1 MRILIT
7 GASGFIGSH
16 LVQTISAAGH
26 EVLAC
31 VRHPEQVQQRWPE
44 ITAIQA
50 DFATDHA
57 VTDWAPRLRDVDIVI
72 NAVGIIHE
80 GRGQTFD
87 ALHTQAPIALFQ
99 ACESA
104 GVKRVIQI
112 SALGADESAF
122 SHYHTSKRAA
132 DRYLRERNLDWAILM
147 PSIVYGPG
155 AKSMALFRAIAT
167 LPLIPLIDSG
177 EQQIQPIHID
187 DMTRTIIELVNSP
200 SPLLADIEL
209 VGPEPITM
217 KELYRKLRHWLGLGQ
232 ARFLSVPY
240 RLALHGARWAGLL
253 GRTPI
258 NEEAVQML
266 RNGNTAD
273 VEPFVTRIGFKPQ
286 SIEKALN
293 DTPAQQADRWY
304 AGLYL
309 LAPALRLSIAFV
321 WLFTGIV
328 SAFVFP
334 VEQSYAMLGRVGIEG
349 IWQPIMLYGA
359 AAIDLLLGIATLLS
373 FRLRLV
379 ALIQILIIML
389 YSVIITMWLP
399 EHWAHPFGSISK
411 NLPLVVATMIMIVLE
426 RRR

>member
-16 LVQTISAAGH
+16 LVQAISAAGH
-26 EVLAC
+26 EVIAC
-31 VRHPEQVQQRWPE
+31 VRHPIQIQQQWPD
-44 ITAIQA
+44 ITAIKS

-57 VTDWAPRLRDVDIVI
+57 VTDWAPRLQDVDVVI

-80 GRGQTFD
+80 SCDQSFD

-99 ACESA
+99 ACESS
-104 GVKRVIQI
+104 GVQRVIQI
-112 SALGADESAF
+112 SALGADERAF

-132 DRYLRERNLDWAILM
+132 DRYLRERNLDWAIVM

-155 AKSMALFRAIAT
+155 AKSMALFRAIAS
-167 LPLIPLIDSG
+167 LPFIPLIDTG
-177 EQQIQPIHID
+177 DQQIQPIHID
-187 DMTRTIIELVNSP
+187 DMTKAIIELLNSP
-200 SPLLADIEL
+200 SPLRADIEM

-217 KELYRKLRHWLGLGQ
+217 RELYRKLRHWLGLGRAQ
-232 ARFLSVPY
+232 FLSVPY
-240 RLALHGARWAGLL
+240 RLALHGASWAGLL

-273 VEPFVTRIGFKPQ
+273 VEPFVTRFGFKPQ
-286 SIEKALN
+286 TIEKALKN
-293 DTPAQQADRWY
+293 RPAQQTDRWY

-321 WLFTGIV
+321 WLFTGFV

-334 VEQSYAMLGRVGIEG
+334 VEQSYAMLARAGIEG
-349 IWQPIMLYGA
+349 VWQPIMLYGA
-359 AAIDLLLGIATLLS
+359 AAADLLLGIATLLS
-373 FRLRLV
+373 YRIHLV
-379 ALIQILIIML
+379 ALIQIVIIML
-389 YSVIITMWLP
+389 YSIIITLWLP
-399 EHWAHPFGSISK
+399 EQWAHPFGAMSK
-411 NLPLVVATMIMIVLE
+411 NLPLVIATLIMIVLE
-426 RRR
+426 RRK

>member
-16 LVQTISAAGH
+16 LVQSMSEAGH
-26 EVLAC
+26 EVMSC
-31 VRHPEQVQQRWPE
+31 VRHPEQLLRQWPD
-44 ITAIQA
+44 ITAIKS
-50 DFATDHA
+50 DFTTDHRATD
-57 VTDWAPRLRDVDIVI
+57 WIPRLQDVDLVI

-87 ALHTQAPIALFQ
+87 ALHTQAPTALFQ

-112 SALGADESAF
+112 SALGADENAF

-155 AKSMALFRAIAT
+155 AKSMAMFRAFAA
-167 LPLIPLIDSG
+167 LPVIPLIDSG
-177 EQQIQPIHID
+177 DQQIQPIHID
-187 DMTRTIIELVNSP
+187 DMIKAIMQLVNSP
-200 SPLLADIEL
+200 SPLQADIDM

-217 KELYRKLRHWLGLGQ
+217 KALYSKLRHWLGHGR

-240 RLALHGARWAGLL
+240 RLALYCARWAGLL

-258 NEEAVQML
+258 TEEAVQML

-273 VEPFVTRIGFKPQ
+273 VEPFVTRFGFKPQ
-286 SIEKALN
+286 TIEKALKN
-293 DTPAQQADRWY
+293 RPAQQADRWH
-304 AGLYL
+304 AGLYF

-328 SAFVFP
+328 SAFIFP
-334 VEQSYAMLGRVGIEG
+334 VEQSYAMLARAGIEG

-359 AAIDLLLGIATLLS
+359 AATDLLLGIATLRS
-373 FRLRLV
+373 YRLRLV
-379 ALIQILIIML
+379 ASIQIGIILL
-389 YSVIITMWLP
+389 YSVIITLWLP
-399 EHWAHPFGSISK
+399 EHWAHPFGSMSK
-411 NLPLVVATMIMIVLE
+411 NLPLVVATLIMIVLE